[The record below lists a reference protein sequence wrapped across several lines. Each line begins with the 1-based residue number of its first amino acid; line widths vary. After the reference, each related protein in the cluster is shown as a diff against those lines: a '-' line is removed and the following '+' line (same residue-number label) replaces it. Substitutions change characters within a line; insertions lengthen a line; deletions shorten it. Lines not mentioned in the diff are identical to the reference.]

1 MIEAL
6 SEKVETGIFR
16 CETGIGQ
23 AIAEVRVG
31 TAAILTTSELR
42 ALQMR
47 SELICAQNSVPG
59 QTGLT
64 GFDDM
69 TFAPVV
75 DPALTTD
82 ARNVE
87 CIASRAIGIICAGIR
102 GKTPNREGATVPM
115 RLVVRQSKAI
125 PKQPYQKEN
134 IPMTKYLSAL
144 ALSAAL
150 AATGAAAQDTLT
162 ISVYSF
168 AQDAFKEALYDPFE
182 EICGCELVIETGNS
196 IERMA
201 KIEANAA
208 DPVIDMAVIS
218 SHDALSLAQKGLL
231 QPLDTSRLSSFNKL
245 YPAAQDPLGDNMA
258 VGYTFYASS
267 IVYREDLV
275 SIESWSDL
283 LGDELAGNVSLPN
296 ITGTQGPLTL
306 MMLDKVA
313 GGDASDFASTISAI
327 GEHADDIVTFYSRS
341 SELAQLMNQEEVIA
355 APVGRFAWSR
365 FKSSP
370 LPFAWA
376 DPAEGQAGGMNVMI
390 MTANNGNEEL
400 AYQLMDYWLSTEVQ
414 TRIAEALIDSPA
426 NMEVVVSAA
435 VAENLTYG
443 AELINSLNILDPA
456 AIIANRD
463 AWVDQWNSE
472 VIR

>member
-1 MIEAL
+1 
-6 SEKVETGIFR
+6 
-16 CETGIGQ
+16 
-23 AIAEVRVG
+23 
-31 TAAILTTSELR
+31 
-42 ALQMR
+42 
-47 SELICAQNSVPG
+47 
-59 QTGLT
+59 
-64 GFDDM
+64 M
-69 TFAPVV
+69 TRTLPLF
-75 DPALTTD
+75 
-82 ARNVE
+82 
-87 CIASRAIGIICAGIR
+87 
-102 GKTPNREGATVPM
+102 
-115 RLVVRQSKAI
+115 
-125 PKQPYQKEN
+125 
-134 IPMTKYLSAL
+134 AL
-144 ALSAAL
+144 AAAF
-150 AATGAAAQDTLT
+150 AATGATAQETLT

-168 AQDAFKEALYDPFE
+168 AQDAYKEALYDPFE

-196 IERMA
+196 VERMA

-231 QPLDTSRLSSFNKL
+231 QAIDTSKLSSFDKL
-245 YPAAQDPLGDNMA
+245 YPAAQDPLGNNMA

-283 LGDELAGNVSLPN
+283 LGDKLAGNVSLPN

-306 MMLDKVA
+306 MMLDKAA
-313 GGDASDFASTISAI
+313 GGNGSDFSNTISAI
-327 GEHADDIVTFYSRS
+327 GAQADDIVTFYSRS

-400 AYQLMDYWLSTEVQ
+400 AHKLMDYWLSTEVQ

-426 NMEVVVSAA
+426 NMEVVVSDD

-463 AWVDQWNSE
+463 GWVDQWNTE

>member
-1 MIEAL
+1 MTRHLSLLAL
-6 SEKVETGIFR
+6 CAAFS
-16 CETGIGQ
+16 
-23 AIAEVRVG
+23 A
-31 TAAILTTSELR
+31 TAAT
-42 ALQMR
+42 
-47 SELICAQNSVPG
+47 AQ
-59 QTGLT
+59 
-64 GFDDM
+64 
-69 TFAPVV
+69 
-75 DPALTTD
+75 
-82 ARNVE
+82 E
-87 CIASRAIGIICAGIR
+87 
-102 GKTPNREGATVPM
+102 
-115 RLVVRQSKAI
+115 
-125 PKQPYQKEN
+125 
-134 IPMTKYLSAL
+134 
-144 ALSAAL
+144 
-150 AATGAAAQDTLT
+150 TLT

-168 AQDAFKEALYDPFE
+168 AQDAYKEALYDPFE
-182 EICGCELVIETGNS
+182 ELCGCELVIETGNS
-196 IERMA
+196 VERMA

-208 DPVIDMAVIS
+208 NPVIDMAVIS

-231 QPLDTSRLSSFNKL
+231 QSLDTAKLASFDKL
-245 YPAAQDPLGDNMA
+245 YPAAQDPLGDNMGI
-258 VGYTFYASS
+258 GYTFYASS

-283 LGDELAGNVSLPN
+283 LGDDLAGNVSLPN

-306 MMLDKVA
+306 MMLDKAA
-313 GGDASDFASTISAI
+313 GGDASDFTSTISAI

-376 DPAEGQAGGMNVMI
+376 EPAEGQAGGMNVMI
-390 MTANNGNEEL
+390 MTANNGNEDL

-426 NMEVVVSAA
+426 NMEVEVSDE

-443 AELINSLNILDPA
+443 AELINSLSILDPA
-456 AIIANRD
+456 TIIANRD
-463 AWVDQWNSE
+463 AWVDQWNTE

>member
-1 MIEAL
+1 
-6 SEKVETGIFR
+6 
-16 CETGIGQ
+16 
-23 AIAEVRVG
+23 
-31 TAAILTTSELR
+31 
-42 ALQMR
+42 
-47 SELICAQNSVPG
+47 
-59 QTGLT
+59 
-64 GFDDM
+64 M
-69 TFAPVV
+69 T
-75 DPALTTD
+75 
-82 ARNVE
+82 RH
-87 CIASRAIGIICAGIR
+87 
-102 GKTPNREGATVPM
+102 
-115 RLVVRQSKAI
+115 
-125 PKQPYQKEN
+125 
-134 IPMTKYLSAL
+134 LSAL
-144 ALSAAL
+144 ALAAAF
-150 AATGAAAQDTLT
+150 AASGAAAKDRLT

-168 AQDAFKEALYDPFE
+168 AQDAYKEALYDPFE
-182 EICGCELVIETGNS
+182 DICDCDLVIETGNS
-196 IERMA
+196 VERMA

-231 QPLDTSRLSSFNKL
+231 QPLDTSKLSSFDKL
-245 YPAAQDPLGDNMA
+245 YPAAQDPIGGNMA

-275 SIESWSDL
+275 SIESWADL
-283 LGDELAGNVSLPN
+283 LDDKLAGNVSLPN

-306 MMLDKVA
+306 MMLDKA
-313 GGDASDFASTISAI
+313 EGGDASDFTGTISSI
-327 GEHADDIVTFYSRS
+327 GQHADDIVTFYSRS

-376 DPAEGQAGGMNVMI
+376 NPAEGQAGGMNVMI
-390 MTANNGNEEL
+390 MTAGNGNEEL
-400 AYQLMDYWLSTEVQ
+400 AYKLMDYWLSTEVQ

-426 NMEVVVSAA
+426 NMEVTVSDE

-456 AIIANRD
+456 KIIANRD